1 MTQCKNVRTI
11 NFENMTTNYPPRTN
25 PFLRL
30 MLFIFAFIVG
40 IETGAASFV
49 TVVVF
54 PLWASSAEAAAGWV
68 PGMPYHLEEGD
79 FFMFASPLTM
89 LVSIITLIA
98 GWRAPAS
105 VRKWI
110 LIGTIGFIF
119 VFVWSVLYFV
129 PIQDTSFKGAAGA
142 QFSPAELESKLR
154 TFVQLNYV
162 RVAML
167 YVILGTALQ
176 ALREGERVRG

>member
-1 MTQCKNVRTI
+1 MTDSFSPQVT
-11 NFENMTTNYPPRTN
+11 

-30 MLFIFAFIVG
+30 MLFVFAFIAG

-68 PGMPYHLEEGD
+68 AGMPYHLEEGD

-89 LVSIITLIA
+89 LAAIITLLA
-98 GWRAPAS
+98 GWRAPAR
-105 VRKWI
+105 VRNWL
-110 LIGTIGFIF
+110 LIATIGFII

-142 QFSPAELESKLR
+142 RFSTAELESKLR

-167 YVILGTALQ
+167 YIIFGSAIH
-176 ALREGERVRG
+176 ALRLSNRFTPDATPEH